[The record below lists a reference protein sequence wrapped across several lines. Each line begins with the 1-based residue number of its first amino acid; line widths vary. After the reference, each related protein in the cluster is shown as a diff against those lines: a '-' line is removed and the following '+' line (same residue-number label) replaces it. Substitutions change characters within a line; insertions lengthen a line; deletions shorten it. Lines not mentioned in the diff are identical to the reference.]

1 MKTRKLLSKSIVYGI
16 KLVVDGKELWFR
28 NNHGQVDFT
37 SLVDLRT
44 VYMEQDD
51 ARWFKGYIT
60 RHPSFC
66 EEVPVTKQDVL
77 RSKIVRILRKRYKR
91 QY

>member
-1 MKTRKLLSKSIVYGI
+1 MKARKLLSKSIVYGI

-28 NNHGQVDFT
+28 NNHGQVEFT

-44 VYMEQDD
+44 VYMEPEDV
-51 ARWFKGYIT
+51 RWFKGYIT
-60 RHPSFC
+60 RHPSSC
-66 EEVPVTKQDVL
+66 EEILVTKQDVL
-77 RSKIVRILRKRYKR
+77 RSKIVRIYRKRYKQ